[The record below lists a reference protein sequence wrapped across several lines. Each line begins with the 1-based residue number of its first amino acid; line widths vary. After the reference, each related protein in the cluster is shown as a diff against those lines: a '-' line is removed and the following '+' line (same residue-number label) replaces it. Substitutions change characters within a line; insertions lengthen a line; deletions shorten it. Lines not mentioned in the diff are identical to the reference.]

1 MSLSSYD
8 YEKLIDNLKLI
19 SKSIKIIRDENN
31 PENRRFACG
40 LTEDLVD
47 HLFRDIKEI
56 AGNQSEKHNG
66 HINWE
71 K

>member
-1 MSLSSYD
+1 MALSNYD

-19 SKSIKIIRDENN
+19 TKSIKIIRDENN

-56 AGNQSEKHNG
+56 AGMNKNEHTG
-66 HINWE
+66 HIE
-71 K
+71 

>member
-1 MSLSSYD
+1 MTISHYD
-8 YEKLIDNLKLI
+8 YEKLLDNLKLI

-47 HLFRDIKEI
+47 HLFRDIKEV
-56 AGNQSEKHNG
+56 AGLEQQEHKG
-66 HINWE
+66 HIE
-71 K
+71 ME